1 MNSFRYTILA
11 LTLTTIGLG
20 GCKKDSTTMPT
31 TTTVTATQ
39 RITTGSWRFDQVK
52 EAGQVTSTGSGIK
65 DQYSLT
71 SRSDS
76 SYTQKTLATG
86 TPYPGTWML
95 MSNNTMLRLTDNRGG
110 STEYTLAALSAT
122 ELRYS
127 FTNKNGMTE
136 ERTFSA
142 QP

>member
-1 MNSFRYTILA
+1 
-11 LTLTTIGLG
+11 
-20 GCKKDSTTMPT
+20 
-31 TTTVTATQ
+31 
-39 RITTGSWRFDQVK
+39 
-52 EAGQVTSTGSGIK
+52 
-65 DQYSLT
+65 
-71 SRSDS
+71 
-76 SYTQKTLATG
+76 
-86 TPYPGTWML
+86 